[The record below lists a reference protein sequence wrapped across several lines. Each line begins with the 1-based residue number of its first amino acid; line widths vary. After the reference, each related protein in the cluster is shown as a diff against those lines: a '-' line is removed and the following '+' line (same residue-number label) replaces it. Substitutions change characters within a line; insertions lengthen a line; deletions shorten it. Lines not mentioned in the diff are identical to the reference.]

1 MPVQHG
7 SDAVLKRMRR
17 GLGSEGIKKRINE
30 LRDVNS
36 DIVLR
41 TSIIVGFPGETEDD
55 FQRLYDMIEEIEF
68 DRLGV
73 FTYSEEERTYG
84 AILEDDVPAEIKTER
99 MDSIMMLQQEI
110 NLRKNEALIGSRE
123 KVLIDFHSEDDTSIG
138 RTYRDAPEV
147 DNSVRIVGKLPIG
160 NFVNVKI
167 TQASEYEM
175 KGETLTYEPETVYN
189 TGH

>member
-7 SDAVLKRMRR
+7 SDAGLKRMRR

-41 TSIIVGFPGETEDD
+41 TSIIVGFPDETEDD

-110 NLRKNEALIGSRE
+110 NLRKNDALIGSRE
-123 KVLIDFHSEDDTSIG
+123 RVLVDFHSEDDTSIG

-147 DNSVRIVGKLPIG
+147 DNSVRIDGRLPIG
-160 NFVNVKI
+160 DFVDVKI
-167 TQASEYEM
+167 TQASEYDM
-175 KGETLTYEPETVYN
+175 KGATLIHEPETV
-189 TGH
+189 

>member
-1 MPVQHG
+1 M
-7 SDAVLKRMRR
+7 
-17 GLGSEGIKKRINE
+17 
-30 LRDVNS
+30 RDVNS

-41 TSIIVGFPGETEDD
+41 TSIIGGFPGETEDD

-68 DRLGV
+68 DRLSV

-123 KVLIDFHSEDDTSIG
+123 RVLIDFHSEDDTSKG

-147 DNSVRIVGKLPIG
+147 DNSVRIDGKLPIG
-160 NFVNVKI
+160 DFLDVKI
-167 TQASEYEM
+167 TQASEYDM
-175 KGETLTYEPETVYN
+175 KGVTLIHEPETV
-189 TGH
+189 